1 MLFALKLAK
10 KFGTKTIFE
19 NVSLSVA
26 RGDFA
31 YLLGGTGAGKTTL
44 LRILST
50 EEMPSSGD
58 IEWFGFARASL
69 GQKQI
74 DDLRHRMS
82 VMPQSLEL
90 VPDLT
95 VQKNIELAQLGLH
108 SSRKTD
114 DASMKELLQT
124 LKLSDRLTAPL
135 RTLSGGEQQRVAFLR
150 ALARKAD
157 LYLLDEPTGAQD
169 IEMTWKMLDA
179 LTRLQV
185 GGASVVVATHDLE
198 MVRRVRRR
206 VLVFR
211 NGTVE
216 EGKAL

>member
-1 MLFALKLAK
+1 MLFALKLSK

-19 NVSLSVA
+19 NVSLTIA

-31 YLLGGTGAGKTTL
+31 YLLGGTGSGKTTL

-50 EEMPSSGD
+50 EESPTSGD
-58 IEWFGFARASL
+58 IEWFGFPGTSL
-69 GQKQI
+69 GQRQLKEI
-74 DDLRHRMS
+74 RHRVS

-90 VPDLT
+90 VPDFT
-95 VQKNIELAQLGLH
+95 VQKNIELAHFGLSASH
-108 SSRKTD
+108 KTD
-114 DASMKELLQT
+114 EATLRELLQT
-124 LKLSDRLTAPL
+124 LKLTDRLNAVV
-135 RTLSGGEQQRVAFLR
+135 RTLSGGEKQRVAFLR

-169 IEMTWKMLDA
+169 SEMTWKMLDA
-179 LTRLQV
+179 ATRLQV
-185 GGASVVVATHDLE
+185 LGASVVLATHDLE

-216 EGKAL
+216 EGRAV

>member
-19 NVSLSVA
+19 NVSLSIA

-50 EEMPSSGD
+50 EEVPSSGD
-58 IEWFGFARASL
+58 IEWFGFSRATL
-69 GQKQI
+69 GQKQLAE
-74 DDLRHRMS
+74 LRHRMS
-82 VMPQSLEL
+82 VLPQSLEL
-90 VPDLT
+90 VPDLS
-95 VQKNIELAQLGLH
+95 VQKNIELAQMGLNAA
-108 SSRKTD
+108 RKTD
-114 DASMKELLQT
+114 DGSMRDLLQT
-124 LKLSDRLTAPL
+124 LKLADRLSAPV

-185 GGASVVVATHDLE
+185 TGASVVVATHDLE

-216 EGKAL
+216 EGRAI